1 MEGPGAWIEGLAWP
15 EVRAWLDHGAVVVV
29 PVGAIAK
36 EHGHH
41 LPLMTDWLLAREL
54 ANRVAAALPVL
65 VAPVVCFGFY
75 PAFVRYPGSQHLS
88 AATFSALLGDLLG
101 KLIADGA
108 HRIAVINT
116 GVSTEGTLDAAARE
130 LYAETGVRISVA
142 HISRLGRRAEAGLE
156 QKLGGHG
163 DEAETSMILAVA
175 PERVRLDRARTDYG
189 NMLDHPET
197 VFREPAIFNDD
208 PAGGVDHSTTGVRG
222 DPTLATA
229 EKGERLLQAMT
240 EELIDGLRT
249 LHPDAPATP
258 PEPAP

>member
-1 MEGPGAWIEGLAWP
+1 MNGPGAWLEEMTWP
-15 EVRAWLDHGAVVVV
+15 EARAWLDRDAIVVV
-29 PVGAIAK
+29 PVGAVAK

-54 ANRVAAALPVL
+54 ANRVATALPVL

-88 AATFSALLGDLLG
+88 AATFSALLRDVLG
-101 KLIADGA
+101 KLITDGA
-108 HRIAVINT
+108 RRIAVINT
-116 GVSTEGTLDAAARE
+116 GVSTEGTLDATVRE
-130 LYAETGVRISVA
+130 LYAETGVRVSVA

-163 DEAETSMILAVA
+163 DEAETSMILAIA
-175 PERVRLDRARTDYG
+175 PEMVRMDLARTDYG
-189 NMLDHPET
+189 NMLDYPAT
-197 VFREPAIFNDD
+197 VFSEPAIFRDD

-229 EKGERLLQAMT
+229 EKGERLLQAMA
-240 EELIDGLRT
+240 EELVDGLRA
-249 LHPDAPATP
+249 LHPDAPTTP

>member
-1 MEGPGAWIEGLAWP
+1 MRGPGAWLEELTWP
-15 EVRAWLDHGAVVVV
+15 QARVWLDHDAIVVV

-88 AATFSALLGDLLG
+88 AATFSALVRELLG

-108 HRIAVINT
+108 RRVAVINT
-116 GVSTEGTLDAAARE
+116 GVSTEGTLDATVRE

-142 HISRLGRRAEAGLE
+142 HISRLGRGARAALR
-156 QKLGGHG
+156 QNLGGHG
-163 DEAETSMILAVA
+163 DEGETSMILAIA
-175 PERVRLDRARTDYG
+175 PERVRMERTRTDYG
-189 NMLDHPET
+189 NMLDYPET
-197 VFREPAIFNDD
+197 VFSEPAVFRDD
-208 PAGGVDHSTTGVRG
+208 PSAGVDHSTTGVRG

-229 EKGERLLQAMT
+229 QMGEHMLRTMAA
-240 EELIDGLRT
+240 ELVDGLRS
-249 LHPDAPATP
+249 LHPDAPKAP
-258 PEPAP
+258 PEPMP

>member
-1 MEGPGAWIEGLAWP
+1 
-15 EVRAWLDHGAVVVV
+15 
-29 PVGAIAK
+29 
-36 EHGHH
+36 
-41 LPLMTDWLLAREL
+41 MTDWLLAREL

-116 GVSTEGTLDAAARE
+116 GVSTEGTLDATVRE

-163 DEAETSMILAVA
+163 DEAETSMN
-175 PERVRLDRARTDYG
+175 PRRRAR
-189 NMLDHPET
+189 
-197 VFREPAIFNDD
+197 
-208 PAGGVDHSTTGVRG
+208 AGAVGSSPH
-222 DPTLATA
+222 
-229 EKGERLLQAMT
+229 
-240 EELIDGLRT
+240 GLRK
-249 LHPDAPATP
+249 HARP
-258 PEPAP
+258 PRDRVPRARHLQ